1 MKHQN
6 KKDLILFVIKLKE
19 RSDSSEGYC
28 KSYLKKKTQK
38 TIEIKNYR
46 KPNIV
51 DIKSVIKEHPKNL
64 HKLSRAIRQA
74 KNISNV
80 SGANENSDI
89 PLKSE
94 TKKVKFFRVKKMKRK
109 KNHLMLIKVKQ
120 VLIVSKFL
128 SSFISELSAEILNMQ
143 LEIT

>member
-1 MKHQN
+1 M
-6 KKDLILFVIKLKE
+6 
-19 RSDSSEGYC
+19 
-28 KSYLKKKTQK
+28 
-38 TIEIKNYR
+38 
-46 KPNIV
+46 
-51 DIKSVIKEHPKNL
+51 IKEHPKNL

-94 TKKVKFFRVKKMKRK
+94 TKKVKFFRMKKMKRK
-109 KNHLMLIKVKQ
+109 QNHLMLIKVKQ
-120 VLIVSKFL
+120 VLIVSNFL
-128 SSFISELSAEILNMQ
+128 SPFISELSAEILNMQ

>member
-1 MKHQN
+1 M
-6 KKDLILFVIKLKE
+6 
-19 RSDSSEGYC
+19 
-28 KSYLKKKTQK
+28 
-38 TIEIKNYR
+38 
-46 KPNIV
+46 
-51 DIKSVIKEHPKNL
+51 IKEHPKNL

-94 TKKVKFFRVKKMKRK
+94 TKKVKFFRMKKMKRK
-109 KNHLMLIKVKQ
+109 QNHLMLVKVKQ

-128 SSFISELSAEILNMQ
+128 SSFISELSTEILNMQ